1 VPEAPTLLVAGS
13 IALDT
18 IEGRSHRIDD
28 ELGGS
33 ALYFAMAASL
43 IMPVKLVAPVGA
55 ADVEQVRS
63 LVRARPIDMTG
74 MQVFDAPT
82 YRWQAHEQEGRN
94 IDLGSRDSIYDLW
107 SPELPPRYDGWAF
120 VGSVRPDRQLELLQ
134 GLSGASLLAADSMLS
149 YIRSLPG
156 EASEVLRRARWYF
169 CNQDELEALG
179 GSNPEEFRTRWDL
192 EGLVVKL
199 GPGGATAY
207 TEGRIVHV
215 PALVHRPVVDTTGA
229 GDALAAGML
238 ARWISAGGGHDGWAE
253 ALPWGVA
260 CASLTIEGIGLR
272 AIAQASAETLAARV
286 AEVRET
292 TLRES

>member
-1 VPEAPTLLVAGS
+1 MPEAPALLVAGS

-18 IEGRSHRIDD
+18 VEGRSHRIED

-43 IMPVKLVAPVGA
+43 IMPVTLVAPVGA

-82 YRWQAHEQEGRN
+82 YRWQAHEHEGRN

-107 SPELPPRYDGWAF
+107 SPKLPSGYSGWAF
-120 VGSVRPDRQLELLQ
+120 VGSVRPDRQLELIQ
-134 GLSGASLLAADSMLS
+134 GLSGARLLAADSMLS
-149 YIRSLPG
+149 YIQSRPG
-156 EASEVLRRARWYF
+156 EASEVLRLARWYF
-169 CNQDELEALG
+169 CNQDELQALG
-179 GSNPEEFRTRWDL
+179 GGDPEEFRKRWSL

-199 GPGGATAY
+199 GPGGATTY
-207 TEGRIVHV
+207 TEGGILHV
-215 PALVHRPVVDTTGA
+215 PALLHRPVVDTTGA

-238 ARWISAGGGHDGWAE
+238 ARWISTGGDHDGWAE

-272 AIAQASAETLAARV
+272 AIAQASTETLAARV

-292 TLRES
+292 TRREL